1 MDELNKGH
9 LDSVLTYV
17 AGKSNPLTEPL
28 RERGVNWFLIQMV
41 EASSWLLMATDLV
54 PFSPNPMSSAPQ
66 LDLEGNLL
74 NFF

>member
-1 MDELNKGH
+1 MDEYNKGH

-17 AGKSNPLTEPL
+17 AGKSNPMTEPL
-28 RERGVNWFLIQMV
+28 RERGTSWSLLQIV

-66 LDLEGNLL
+66 LEMDGSIL
-74 NFF
+74 NCF